1 MPCGGLSKTPE
12 STTVSLKFLAKND
25 RKMHDLGATQGE
37 NGLKMQV
44 HPTPQG
50 QSYTLSFTGN
60 PQCINGIFMDGCRN
74 VGENQKTFF
83 EE

>member
-25 RKMHDLGATQGE
+25 RKMHDSGAIQEE

-44 HPTPQG
+44 HPTPHG

-60 PQCINGIFMDGCRN
+60 YQCIKGFSWTGAEMQ
-74 VGENQKTFF
+74 EKTKKKLF